1 MGCAASYVPHAKS
14 LGVTFDHEFTFK
26 IHFEGIL
33 ENVANK
39 TLPKNVDQP
48 KLGTKPT
55 NNFQIYNQCVRPTFR
70 IQSNFHNNCF
80 G

>member
-14 LGVTFDHEFTFK
+14 LNVTFDHEFTFK

-55 NNFQIYNQCVRPTFR
+55 NNFANLQPMCKTNI
-70 IQSNFHNNCF
+70 SNT
-80 G
+80 